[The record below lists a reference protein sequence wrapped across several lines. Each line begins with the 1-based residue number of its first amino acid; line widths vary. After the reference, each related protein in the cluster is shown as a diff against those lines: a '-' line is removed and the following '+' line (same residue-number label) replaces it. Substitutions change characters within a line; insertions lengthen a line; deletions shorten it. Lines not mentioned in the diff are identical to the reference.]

1 MLNSIN
7 IKKITSTSLLSV
19 LMAGSFF
26 SQAALSDT
34 QAVTIDSN
42 SGYLD
47 WTDVSS
53 ADANGWERIGNNGE
67 RDDLVN
73 VYYHSQ
79 DNLYIKVSV
88 DQKWNWGGMNK
99 AIEKNQLPSFLSQY
113 ENSSDPYPN
122 SPKIAN
128 YSYWGTGNF
137 DEHETLLFTNSVK
150 NGLGSN
156 TLTIEYF
163 SDAALTQKAE
173 VETLNFTLTDLDG
186 TSVREKIVMNATD
199 ALGNNPQIG
208 FDRPENSQIDD
219 SQMTSNTIVAYNGD
233 ITDEKGNVGVVVNG
247 KTHKIEILYTV
258 YNPENQ
264 GNSDRHMYVS
274 DLAWSGNSAPL
285 VPGTDINISQFYTP
299 FSSSII
305 AAD

>member
-1 MLNSIN
+1 MLNIN
-7 IKKITSTSLLSV
+7 IKKITATSLLSI

-34 QAVTIDSN
+34 QAVTIDSD
-42 SGYLD
+42 SGYLS
-47 WTDVSS
+47 WKNVSS
-53 ADANGWERIGNNGE
+53 ADPNGWERIGENGE
-67 RDDLVN
+67 RDDLFN

-79 DNLYIKVSV
+79 DDLYIKVSIN
-88 DQKWNWGGMNK
+88 QKWDWGGINK

-113 ENSSDPYPN
+113 ENSGDPYPN

-156 TLTIEYF
+156 ALTIEYF

-199 ALGNNPQIG
+199 ALGNKPQIG

-247 KTHKIEILYTV
+247 QVHKIEILYTV
-258 YNPENQ
+258 HNPENQ

-274 DLAWSGNSAPL
+274 DLAWDGNSAPL
-285 VPGTDINISQFYTP
+285 VPGTDINITQFYTP
-299 FSSSII
+299 FSPSII